1 MRFLTSMLTFGDFVF
16 DPQSRLLKREGV
28 EVPLPPRVLG
38 VLELLLTRAG
48 EIVPRRELMETVWK
62 DAFVTDTSL
71 AEAISF
77 LRQAL
82 GDDPQSPR
90 YIQTVHRRGYRFLAT
105 VASPESVASPALP
118 GLETGPPGD
127 NGTNE
132 PTVSYDLF
140 AWSIAVLSLIGGVS
154 AMWYAT
160 RQAPVDPP
168 VVQLLVEAGEGRVF
182 DQRAPAIAI
191 SNRADTVAWSA
202 CDRQD
207 CQLFVRTIGSV
218 SARPLDGTAGASA
231 PFFAPDGRWVGFF
244 ADGKLKKV
252 LVQGGPPIVIADAPQ
267 PGGAAWMRDGYIVF
281 AASVAGGLLRV
292 SDGGGPVERITQPAT
307 AQGELRHMSP
317 SAAGDGA
324 LTYLAVT
331 SAVSG
336 APGRLMLLPYGPP
349 WDRPGHVLIDNVAA
363 GALVGEE
370 FVTYVRGQ
378 ELFAQPYHAAKE
390 ETAGGEQVVGTGV
403 LAPHLAVSLSGALVV
418 ATASSPSSDTPV
430 RWRWGGRDSRS
441 QAPSVPALL
450 DAVLSPTGSRLAGIA
465 PDSATQLWTA
475 DLTRGTTTR
484 LTHAARA
491 ASPTWA
497 PDGSAVWY
505 ASMRANRYEIWT
517 RDASANGDE
526 RQFLARDDRHLFP
539 ASADARRLAYVETG
553 GSDGADIGLVD
564 RANGTP
570 QLVGH
575 TRFDEIAPALSPDG
589 RRLAYQSDES
599 GQWEVVVLDF
609 RTGRRSPVST
619 TGGSRPFWSLDGR
632 TLYFESRGSVLRAL
646 IGDGGELA
654 AHAAVVHTLQS
665 ERLIGVTPDGTL
677 LLERDPHPPAA
688 RAILTLEW
696 IRELR
701 RVVGPPPVPL
711 PR

>member
-1 MRFLTSMLTFGDFVF
+1 MLTFGEFAF

-38 VLELLLTRAG
+38 VLELLLARAG

-82 GDDPQSPR
+82 GDDPQSPT
-90 YIQTVHRRGYRFLAT
+90 YVQTVHRRGYRFLAP
-105 VASPESVASPALP
+105 VDSSGAPDLKSRAPDHDP
-118 GLETGPPGD
+118 GGV
-127 NGTNE
+127 GT
-132 PTVSYDLF
+132 PTVSYDLL
-140 AWSIAVLSLIGGVS
+140 AWSIAVLSFIGAAS

-160 RQAPVDPP
+160 RQGPVDAP
-168 VVQLLVEAGEGRVF
+168 VVQLLVEAGDGRVF

-191 SNRADTVAWSA
+191 SARADTIAWSA
-202 CDRQD
+202 CDRHD
-207 CQLFVRTIGSV
+207 CRLEVRTIDSV
-218 SARPLDGTAGASA
+218 SARTLDGTDGASA
-231 PFFAPDGRWVGFF
+231 PFFSPDGRWVGFF

-252 LVQGGPPIVIADAPQ
+252 LVQGGPPIVITDAAQ
-267 PGGAAWMRDGYIVF
+267 PGGAAWMSDGHVVF

-292 SDGGGPVERITQPAT
+292 HDSGGPVERITQPAT
-307 AQGELRHMSP
+307 AEGELRHMSP
-317 SAAGDGA
+317 SASGGGA

-336 APGRLMLLPYGPP
+336 APGRLMLLPYAPP
-349 WDRPGHVLIDNVAA
+349 WGRPGRVLIDNVSA
-363 GALVGEE
+363 GALVGNE
-370 FVTYVRGQ
+370 FVAYVRGQ
-378 ELFAQPYHAAKE
+378 QLFAQPFHPARE

-403 LAPHLAVSLSGALVV
+403 LAPHLAVSQSGALVV
-418 ATASSPSSDTPV
+418 ATASSPSPDAV

-441 QAPSVPALL
+441 YAPSIPPLL
-450 DAVLSPTGSRLAGIA
+450 DAVLSPTGTRLAGIA

-505 ASMRANRYEIWT
+505 ASMRANRYEIWM

-526 RQFLARDDRHLFP
+526 RKFLGRDDRHLFP
-539 ASADARRLAYVETG
+539 ASVDARRLAYVETG

-570 QLVGH
+570 RLVGH

-589 RRLAYQSDES
+589 QRLAYQSDES

-609 RTGRRSPVST
+609 HTGRRSPIST
-619 TGGSRPFWSLDGR
+619 TGGSRPFWSTDGR
-632 TLYFESRGSVLRAL
+632 TLYFESRSSILRAP
-646 IGDGGELA
+646 IGAGGELA
-654 AHAAVVHTLQS
+654 AHADVVHTLQA
-665 ERLIGVTPDGTL
+665 ERLIGITPNGTL
-677 LLERDPHPPAA
+677 LLEREPHPPAA

-701 RVVGPPPVPL
+701 RVVGPPPVAL